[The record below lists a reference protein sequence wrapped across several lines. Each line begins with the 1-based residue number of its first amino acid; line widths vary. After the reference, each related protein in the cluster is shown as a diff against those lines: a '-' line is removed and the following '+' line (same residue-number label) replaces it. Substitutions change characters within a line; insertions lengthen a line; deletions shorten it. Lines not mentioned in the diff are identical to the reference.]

1 MLNKELK
8 HCLTMNPEGKA
19 SVKDI
24 VEDAYEEYNSVN
36 GIVYHDD
43 PSNQE
48 LIETINKLLPSI
60 TDPDDASDLVK
71 FKAELERDIVA
82 DWISSREKYYSMK
95 AVIDNLTDIDYQR
108 YRNFKSGLIKLTMN
122 ELQEIK
128 KAMKSIQRDNFIDR

>member
-8 HCLTMNPEGKA
+8 HSITMNPEGKA
-19 SVKDI
+19 SARDI

-36 GIVYHDD
+36 GIVYHDN
-43 PSNQE
+43 PSDQE

-71 FKAELERDIVA
+71 FKAELERDIVV

-108 YRNFKSGLIKLTMN
+108 YRNFKSGLVKLTMN

-128 KAMKSIQRDNFIDR
+128 KAMKSISKDYFIDR

>member
-1 MLNKELK
+1 MLKKELK
-8 HCLTMNPEGKA
+8 NLITNKPNEKA
-19 SVKDI
+19 TAKEI
-24 VEDAYEEYNSVN
+24 VVDAYETAHSTG
-36 GIVYHDD
+36 GIVVDTD
-43 PSNQE
+43 PTDNE
-48 LIETINKLLPSI
+48 MIETINKLLPSI

-108 YRNFKSGLIKLTMN
+108 YKNYKSGLVKLTMN